1 MARQL
6 GRQFKALKTIA
17 KIGQASATV
26 LEVKKLLKTVMNLLE
41 ELLDYDHGMILLVQ
55 KEKKELE
62 YAAGYGYYKDQE
74 KFLRQMR
81 FDIRGSEAGEYI
93 LWSLKEQKPILLNT
107 IGEND
112 NKFPEGFL
120 QFAHQRNVRSL
131 ICVPIVYKNESLGVL
146 TVENSSSTKTFT
158 LSDQSLLMGLAFQ
171 TAIGISNA
179 QSFQKL
185 QESEARFRK
194 VFDNAASGIALVDLD
209 GHLLEVNN
217 QLARIFGYSE
227 AELLGKT
234 LNDLA
239 HPDDR
244 HIGRKSLKQMM
255 TGEISSTWFEKRY
268 IHMDGRVLWTTNS
281 VTVLQDKSHNS
292 VNFILHVQNLTEQ
305 KIAEDEKKQL
315 EAHLQQSQKMEAI
328 GTLAG
333 GIAHDFNNILS
344 AIMGYSDLALL
355 DTEDGTPLSKNLA
368 SINAASERAVELV
381 RQILAF
387 SRPSKKDK
395 NPLRINMIVEE
406 ALQLIRA
413 TLPATIEIRSN
424 IGAAP
429 IAIMGDPTQ
438 IHQIVMNLC
447 TNAHHAMLA
456 KGGTLNIN
464 LAPVELDYD
473 MVRAYPNLEPG
484 PYVKL
489 SIADS
494 GQGMDADTVNRIF
507 DPYFTTKEKGKGTGL
522 GLAVVH
528 GIVKGHGGFIDVHSK
543 PGKGTMFELFF
554 PKIVESFKPKDS
566 HPDVIPTGSERIL
579 FVDDEIVLTELNKET
594 IRRLGYQVECMTSPI
609 EAYEAFCA
617 EPDRFDLVITDM
629 VMPKMTGDQLADKIL
644 QIRQDIPI
652 ILCTGYND
660 LITEEK
666 AYKMGIK
673 DFLMKPLAM
682 KDLAYSIRNA
692 IDQAG

>member
-1 MARQL
+1 
-6 GRQFKALKTIA
+6 
-17 KIGQASATV
+17 
-26 LEVKKLLKTVMNLLE
+26 
-41 ELLDYDHGMILLVQ
+41 
-55 KEKKELE
+55 
-62 YAAGYGYYKDQE
+62 
-74 KFLRQMR
+74 
-81 FDIRGSEAGEYI
+81 
-93 LWSLKEQKPILLNT
+93 
-107 IGEND
+107 
-112 NKFPEGFL
+112 
-120 QFAHQRNVRSL
+120 
-131 ICVPIVYKNESLGVL
+131 
-146 TVENSSSTKTFT
+146 
-158 LSDQSLLMGLAFQ
+158 
-171 TAIGISNA
+171 
-179 QSFQKL
+179 
-185 QESEARFRK
+185 
-194 VFDNAASGIALVDLD
+194 
-209 GHLLEVNN
+209 
-217 QLARIFGYSE
+217 LARIFGYSE
-227 AELLGKT
+227 EELLGKT

-244 HIGRKSLKQMM
+244 HIGQKSLKQML

-268 IHMDGRVLWTTNS
+268 IHMDGRVLWTSNS
-281 VTVLQDKSHNS
+281 ATVLQDKSHNP

-344 AIMGYSDLALL
+344 AIMGYVDLALL
-355 DTEDGTPLSKNLA
+355 DAQDGTPLSKNLA
-368 SINAASERAVELV
+368 SINTASERAVDLV

-395 NPLRINMIVEE
+395 NPVPINMVVEE

-413 TLPATIEIRSN
+413 SLPATIEIRSN
-424 IGAAP
+424 ICAEPA
-429 IAIMGDPTQ
+429 AIMGDPTQ

-456 KGGTLNIN
+456 NGGTLDIN
-464 LAPVELDYD
+464 LTPVELDD
-473 MVRAYPNLEPG
+473 EMVRAYPNLEPG
-484 PYVKL
+484 SYVKL
-489 SIADS
+489 AITDT
-494 GQGMDADTVNRIF
+494 GHGMDADTVNRIF

-528 GIVKGHGGFIDVHSK
+528 GIVKGHGGFINVRSR
-543 PGKGTMFELFF
+543 PGKGTTFELFF
-554 PKIVESFKPKDS
+554 PKIVETFKLKES
-566 HPDVIPTGSERIL
+566 QPDLIPTGSERIL
-579 FVDDEIVLTELNKET
+579 FVDDEIVLTELNKEA
-594 IRRLGYQVECMTSPI
+594 IKRLGYQVECMTSPI
-609 EAYEAFCA
+609 EAFEAFRA

-629 VMPKMTGDQLADKIL
+629 VMPKMTGDQLADKIM

-682 KDLAYSIRNA
+682 KDLAHSIRNA

>member
-1 MARQL
+1 L
-6 GRQFKALKTIA
+6 
-17 KIGQASATV
+17 
-26 LEVKKLLKTVMNLLE
+26 
-41 ELLDYDHGMILLVQ
+41 
-55 KEKKELE
+55 
-62 YAAGYGYYKDQE
+62 
-74 KFLRQMR
+74 
-81 FDIRGSEAGEYI
+81 
-93 LWSLKEQKPILLNT
+93 PILLNN
-107 IGEND
+107 IGGND
-112 NKFPEGFL
+112 HEFPDGFL

-131 ICVPIVYKNESLGVL
+131 MCVPIVYKNESLGVL

-194 VFDNAASGIALVDLD
+194 AFDNAASGIALVDLD

-227 AELLGKT
+227 EELLGKT
-234 LNDLA
+234 LNELA

-244 HIGRKSLKQMM
+244 HIGQKSLKQMM
-255 TGEISSTWFEKRY
+255 IGEISSTWFEKRY
-268 IHMDGRVLWTTNS
+268 IHMDGRVLWTSNS
-281 VTVLQDKSHNS
+281 ATVLQDNNHNPA
-292 VNFILHVQNLTEQ
+292 NCILHVQNLTEQ

-344 AIMGYSDLALL
+344 AIMGYVDLALL
-355 DTEDGTPLSKNLA
+355 DAEDGTPLSKSLA
-368 SINAASERAVELV
+368 SINTASERAVELV

-387 SRPSKKDK
+387 SRPGKKDK
-395 NPLRINMIVEE
+395 NPVPINMVVEE
-406 ALQLIRA
+406 ALQLIRSS
-413 TLPATIEIRSN
+413 LPATIEIRSN
-424 IGAAP
+424 ICAEP
-429 IAIMGDPTQ
+429 IAILGDPTQ

-447 TNAHHAMLA
+447 TNAHHAMLV
-456 KGGTLNIN
+456 KGGTLDIN
-464 LAPVELDYD
+464 LAPIELDYD

-484 PYVKL
+484 SYVKL
-489 SIADS
+489 SIADT
-494 GQGMDADTVNRIF
+494 GQGMDTDTVNRIF

-528 GIVKGHGGFIDVHSK
+528 GIVKGHGGFIGVRSV
-543 PGKGTMFELFF
+543 PGKGTTFELFF
-554 PKIVESFKPKDS
+554 PKIVETFKPKDS

-594 IRRLGYQVECMTSPI
+594 IRRLGYQVECMTSPV
-609 EAYEAFCA
+609 EAFEAFRA

-629 VMPKMTGDQLADKIL
+629 VMPKMTGDQLADKIM

-666 AYKMGIK
+666 AYKMGIQ

-682 KDLAYSIRNA
+682 KDLAHSIRKA
-692 IDQAG
+692 IDQTGRFEGQQLG